1 MPAIS
6 RGLTVIMRC
15 ADSYRGRLLAP
26 LGLKACQAPYILYC
40 CGHPGVS
47 QEQIAAGL
55 HTSRSSATRQLALL
69 EEKGFVTRAPAEK
82 DRRLTLVDPTSKAQA
97 AFPRIREINR
107 AWQDAVTRGMREEEK
122 ETLQKLLDMM
132 REEAVRLLEREGA

>member
-6 RGLTVIMRC
+6 RSLTVIMRC

-26 LGLKACQAPYILYC
+26 LGLTASQAPYVLYC
-40 CGHPGVS
+40 CGNPGAS
-47 QEQIAAGL
+47 QEQIARAL
-55 HTSRSSATRQLALL
+55 YTSRSSATRQLIAL
-69 EEKGFVTRAPAEK
+69 EENGFITRAASQK
-82 DRRLTLVDPTSKAQA
+82 DRRLTLVTATGKAQA

-107 AWQDAVTRGMREEEK
+107 TWQDAITRGMSAADK

-132 REEAVRLLEREGA
+132 QAEARRLLEGEGA